1 MGDYT
6 LASAIVVLCI
16 AYFPLVSAGILTHLN
31 AAPQHISSNQ
41 ATGAHKS
48 DRIAGI
54 KFEDRW
60 NAVAN
65 NQAEPARQRVER
77 IPFACEA
84 AFSRL
89 VNAGNFAVR
98 CVADIEAVGAGRTTT

>member
-1 MGDYT
+1 MTASHRILLMGAYT
-6 LASAIVVLCI
+6 LASAIVVFCI

-41 ATGAHKS
+41 AKGAHKS
-48 DRIAGI
+48 DRIASI

-65 NQAEPARQRVER
+65 NQAEPARQRV
-77 IPFACEA
+77 
-84 AFSRL
+84 
-89 VNAGNFAVR
+89 
-98 CVADIEAVGAGRTTT
+98 DIESVGAGRATT